1 SPKNRERRNLFRQA
15 KRVPLARFR
24 AERVGFAVCNS
35 HTHKQSSGTLVCF
48 FFVLFLSNKE
58 KGHRSPLSK
67 GNIL

>member
-1 SPKNRERRNLFRQA
+1 FGKQYRTLICPANQSAFAQSPA
-15 KRVPLARFR
+15 
-24 AERVGFAVCNS
+24 GFAVYRS
-35 HTHKQSSGTLVCF
+35 HTHQRSNGTFVCF